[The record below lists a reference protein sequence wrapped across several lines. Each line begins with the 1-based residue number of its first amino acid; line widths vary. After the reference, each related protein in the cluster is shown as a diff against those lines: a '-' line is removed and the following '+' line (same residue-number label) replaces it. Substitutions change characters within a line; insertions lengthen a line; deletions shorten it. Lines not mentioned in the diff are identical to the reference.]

1 VERLAA
7 GVAQA
12 PAFTDRGSSA
22 MSAQP
27 GEHGPW
33 AIFRWLLLAL
43 ALGQQGLRKARMR
56 R

>member
-1 VERLAA
+1 MSQP
-7 GVAQA
+7 G
-12 PAFTDRGSSA
+12 DRGL
-22 MSAQP
+22 
-27 GEHGPW
+27 W